1 MARHEMLDNVS
12 HRDLRIQRE
21 YRPGCGFDFNIIRAF
36 PGELG
41 ALQNEYPL
49 FLMKNTESD
58 HFEPVAVLGFNEGEN
73 LYLADG
79 RWDAMALPLAI
90 ERQPLLIGY
99 QQQTVDGAPT
109 QVPVVHIDLDHP
121 SVNREVGQPLFLP
134 HGGESEWLQHM
145 TAVLKSIFE
154 GHDDIPRL
162 SQTLIGLELVQSIT
176 LDIEFVDGSKQSL
189 EGLYV
194 IDEERLATLPG
205 SALETLNRAG
215 DLRSIFMLLAS
226 LPNFTR
232 LIEHKNAR
240 LRAQAQ

>member
-12 HRDLRIQRE
+12 HRDLRIRRE
-21 YRPGCGFDFNIIRAF
+21 FRPGCGFDFNIIRAF

-58 HFEPVAVLGFNEGEN
+58 HFEPVALLGFNEGEN

-99 QQQTVDGAPT
+99 QQQTIDGAPT
-109 QVPVVHIDLDHP
+109 RAPVVHIDLDHP
-121 SVNREVGQPLFLP
+121 SVSREAGQPLFLP
-134 HGGESEWLQHM
+134 HGGESEWLQHQ
-145 TAVLKSIFE
+145 TAVLKSILE
-154 GHDDIPRL
+154 GHEDIPRL
-162 SQTLIGLELVQSIT
+162 SQTLVGLELIQSIS
-176 LDIEFVDGSKQSL
+176 LDIEFVDGSKQSV
-189 EGLYV
+189 EGLYA
-194 IDEERLATLPG
+194 IDEDRLAALPG

-226 LPNFTR
+226 LPNLRR
-232 LIEHKNAR
+232 LIERKNAR
-240 LRAQAQ
+240 LRVPAQ

>member
-12 HRDLRIQRE
+12 HRDLRIRRE
-21 YRPGCGFDFNIIRAF
+21 FRPGCGFDFNIIRAF

-58 HFEPVAVLGFNEGEN
+58 QFEPVAVLGFDASEN
-73 LYLADG
+73 LYLNDG
-79 RWDAMALPLAI
+79 RWDAMAMPLAI

-109 QVPVVHIDLDHP
+109 RVPVVHIDLDHP
-121 SVNREVGQPLFLP
+121 SVNHEAGEPLFLP
-134 HGGESEWLQHM
+134 HGGESEWLQHQI
-145 TAVLKSIFE
+145 AVLKSIFE

-162 SQTLIGLELVQSIT
+162 SQTLVGLELVQTIS
-176 LDIEFVDGSKQSL
+176 LDIEFIDGSKHTL
-189 EGLYV
+189 EGLYA
-194 IDEERLATLPG
+194 IDEQRLAALNG
-205 SALETLNRAG
+205 SALETLNRTG

-232 LIEHKNAR
+232 LIERKNAR
-240 LRAQAQ
+240 LRAQSQ